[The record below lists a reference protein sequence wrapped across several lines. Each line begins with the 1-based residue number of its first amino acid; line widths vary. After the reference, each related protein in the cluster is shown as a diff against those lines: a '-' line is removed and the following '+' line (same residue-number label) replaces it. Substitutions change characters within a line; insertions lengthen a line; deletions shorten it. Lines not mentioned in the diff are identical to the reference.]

1 MRQFTTPEQTAK
13 LIGLGFEKP
22 RNERWVLDVAN
33 ESTPSI
39 QNIVKRQD
47 YSIGELIEMLPK
59 SLKNPYN
66 PPLAI
71 ECNEK
76 WRVYYGVQEDYSWE
90 WSIWYE
96 VDETELIDA
105 LYNMI
110 VKLKGE
116 GVI

>member
-1 MRQFTTPEQTAK
+1 MKQYTTPEQTAK
-13 LIGLGFEKP
+13 LIELGFEKP
-22 RNERWVLDVAN
+22 RALVDKYYDYDAEAYA
-33 ESTPSI
+33 E
-39 QNIVKRQD
+39 VKA

-90 WSIWYE
+90 WSIWFE
-96 VDETELIDA
+96 EERKELIDA
-105 LYNMI
+105 LYDMI
-110 VKLKGE
+110 VKLKE
-116 GVI
+116 KEVI